1 MDFGITVIQKKK
13 KTVEFIFQVKVS
25 WSYWTKPFMEL
36 LILFWKQAVKFS
48 LTIMKRVCSLFVLCS
63 IVKDS
68 NYTHSV
74 LFVCLSAEISYM
86 KYGWDLQHM
95 T

>member
-36 LILFWKQAVKFS
+36 LILFWVTGS
-48 LTIMKRVCSLFVLCS
+48 
-63 IVKDS
+63 
-68 NYTHSV
+68 
-74 LFVCLSAEISYM
+74 EI
-86 KYGWDLQHM
+86 
-95 T
+95 